1 MPGKPSVN
9 LRGLKPEKELN
20 KMPEEEKENWE
31 ASVLARVIIEILGA
45 PKDYI
50 ENTLKVIAEDIAKN
64 PLLRVEK
71 KEFFDA
77 KEQDKLF
84 SAFME
89 LEIRFRGIAG
99 LFGFCIDYLPSS
111 IDIIEPEQINYDSKD
126 ITDNVNDLMAK
137 LHMIDSAMKNIKAE
151 NEILQHNAMLLLRN
165 NVIQPRAEQDERRKP
180 FKKNRGSCRAAEK
193 LS

>member
-1 MPGKPSVN
+1 
-9 LRGLKPEKELN
+9 
-20 KMPEEEKENWE
+20 MPEEEKENWE
-31 ASVLARVIIEILGA
+31 KSVLARVIIEILGA
-45 PKDYI
+45 PKDYV
-50 ENTLKVIAEDIAKN
+50 ENTLKVIADDIAKD
-64 PLLRVEK
+64 PLLRIEK

-89 LEIRFRGIAG
+89 LEIRFKGIG
-99 LFGFCIDYLPSS
+99 VLFGFCIDYLPSS

-137 LHMIDSAMKNIKAE
+137 LHMIDSALKNTKAE

-165 NVIQPRAEQDERRKP
+165 NVILSLGQNKMTAEALSKRTGVPAEQLKHFLDLWVKE
-180 FKKNRGSCRAAEK
+180 GSLKAEGE
-193 LS
+193 LYFA

>member
-1 MPGKPSVN
+1 
-9 LRGLKPEKELN
+9 
-20 KMPEEEKENWE
+20 MPEEEKENWE
-31 ASVLARVIIEILGA
+31 GSVLARVIIEILGA
-45 PKDYI
+45 PKDYV
-50 ENTLKVIAEDIAKN
+50 ENTLKVIADDIAKD
-64 PLLRVEK
+64 PLLRIEK

-89 LEIRFRGIAG
+89 LEIRFKGIG
-99 LFGFCIDYLPSS
+99 VLFGFCIDYLPSS

-137 LHMIDSAMKNIKAE
+137 LHMIDSALKNTKAE

-165 NVIQPRAEQDERRKP
+165 NVILSLGQNKMTAEALSKRTGVPAEQLKHFLDLWVKE
-180 FKKNRGSCRAAEK
+180 GSLKAEGE
-193 LS
+193 LYFA